1 MTKIDIYPGFSTTDE
16 PIPPVT
22 PYPTLEELTAKLAIY
37 VDVDMTS
44 TSEDASYVTDVSKE
58 SKEWL
63 DHTIGAATNVPV
75 GAYVRAFLEVGA
87 QLFRRRRSWGN
98 VDALEAPAV
107 PPVRSNPYTAAYPIL
122 APYIGPVIA

>member
-1 MTKIDIYPGFSTTDE
+1 MAAPIYP
-16 PIPPVT
+16 PI
-22 PYPTLEELTAKLAIY
+22 EELTAKLAVY

-44 TSEDASYVTDVSKE
+44 TSADAEYVTDVAIE
-58 SKEWL
+58 SKEWV
-63 DHTIGAATNVPV
+63 DHTIGLAENVPV

-87 QLFRRRRSWGN
+87 QLFRRRRSWSN
-98 VDALEAPAV
+98 IDPLDAPAV